1 MLLSRLLQA
10 LPNTHSSDIDD
21 VEIADLAYD
30 SRQVR
35 PGSLFVTVPAVR
47 GGARSGG
54 YAFIADALSRGA
66 VAVVA
71 QQGIDGVPVPVVLV
85 SDARA
90 ALADLAVEFF
100 NYPTRRLQ
108 LFAVT
113 GTDGKTTTTFLL
125 EQILR
130 AAGYLTGLIG
140 TVQTTIGTHILPNS
154 ARMTTPES
162 LDLQRLFHTM
172 LQAGVTHAVMEASSH
187 ALELQRLRGC
197 RPAACALTNIT
208 TDHVE
213 FHGGW
218 ERYYLAKQRLFTE
231 IGADRP
237 AVLNR
242 DDASFERLRRVTTGA
257 ALSYSLEREAD
268 LYATDVVSE
277 LDRSG
282 FTLHHGGAV
291 ARSQIPLPGLFNVS
305 NALAAAGLALA
316 AGLSLDIIAAGL
328 AHSEAPPG
336 RFYHVRAGQPFEVV
350 VDYAHTKNAFASV
363 LGTVRAGTPPPRRV
377 IAVFGAAGNRDRDK
391 RPVLARLAR
400 RYADFFIV
408 TNEDPCDE
416 PAEKIM
422 AEIAAGVPAEEEG
435 DRFIREPDRGRAIRR
450 ALALAQPG
458 DAVVIL
464 GKGHEQSIVVQGRKE
479 PWSDVAAVQD
489 ALGAQV

>member
-1 MLLSRLLQA
+1 VLLSRLLRA
-10 LPNTHSSDIDD
+10 LPDIHLGDIDD
-21 VEIADLAYD
+21 VEISDLAYD
-30 SRQVR
+30 SRQAR
-35 PGSLFVTVPAVR
+35 PGSLFVAVPAVG

-54 YAFIADALSRGA
+54 YAFIAEALSRGA
-66 VAVVA
+66 IAVVA
-71 QQGIDGVPVPVVLV
+71 QHDIDHVPVPAVLV

-90 ALADLAVEFF
+90 ALADLAIEFF
-100 NYPTRRLQ
+100 DHPTSRLQ

-113 GTDGKTTTTFLL
+113 GTDGKTTSAYLL

-130 AAGYLTGLIG
+130 AAGHLTGMIG
-140 TVQTTIGTHILPNS
+140 TVQTTIGTQVLPNDD
-154 ARMTTPES
+154 RMTTPES

-197 RPAACALTNIT
+197 QLTACALTNIT
-208 TDHVE
+208 ADHVE
-213 FHGGW
+213 FHGTW

-231 IGADRP
+231 IGAGRP

-242 DDASFERLRRVTTGA
+242 DDASFERLSREATGRN
-257 ALSYSLEREAD
+257 LSYSLRGEAD
-268 LYATDVVSE
+268 LCANNVESA
-277 LDRSG
+277 LDRSE

-291 ARSQIPLPGLFNVS
+291 ARTQIPLPGLFNVS
-305 NALAAAGLALA
+305 NALAAVGLALA
-316 AGLSLDIIAAGL
+316 AGLSLDMIAEGL
-328 AHSEAPPG
+328 ARSESPPG
-336 RFYHVRAGQPFEVV
+336 RFHRVRAGQPFEIV

-363 LGTVRAGTPPPRRV
+363 LGAVRAATPPPRRV

-400 RYADFFIV
+400 RYADFFII

-416 PAEKIM
+416 PAETIM

-450 ALALAQPG
+450 AVSLAQPG

-489 ALGAQV
+489 ALGAHV

>member
-1 MLLSRLLQA
+1 MLLSRLLQT
-10 LPNTHSSDIDD
+10 LSDIHTGDIDD

-35 PGSLFVTVPAVR
+35 PGSLFVAVPTVG

-54 YAFIADALSRGA
+54 HAFIAEALSRGA

-71 QQGIDGVPVPVVLV
+71 QYGIDRVPVPVVLV

-100 NYPTRRLQ
+100 DHPTGRLR

-130 AAGYLTGLIG
+130 ATGYPTGLIG
-140 TVQTTIGTHILPNS
+140 TVQTTIGKRILPNPD
-154 ARMTTPES
+154 RMTTPES
-162 LDLQRLFHTM
+162 LDLQRLFHSM

-197 RPAACALTNIT
+197 RLTACALTNIT
-208 TDHVE
+208 ADHVE
-213 FHGGW
+213 FHGDW
-218 ERYYLAKQRLFTE
+218 EHYYLAKERLFTE
-231 IGADRP
+231 IGAGRP

-242 DDASFERLRRVTTGA
+242 DDASFARLRRVATGPT
-257 ALSYSLEREAD
+257 LSYSVRGEAD

-277 LDRSG
+277 LDLTG
-282 FTLHHGGAV
+282 FTLQYDGTA
-291 ARSQIPLPGLFNVS
+291 ARTRIPLPGLFNVS
-305 NALAAAGLALA
+305 NALAAAGLALT
-316 AGLSLDIIAAGL
+316 AGLSLNIIAEGL

-336 RFYHVRAGQPFEVV
+336 RFYRVRAGQPFEVV

-363 LGTVRAGTPPPRRV
+363 LSTVRVATPPPRQV

-422 AEIAAGVPAEEEG
+422 AEIAAGVPAAEEG

-450 ALALAQPG
+450 ALALAQAG

-464 GKGHEQSIVVQGRKE
+464 GKGHEQSIVVEGRKE
-479 PWSDVAAVQD
+479 AWSDVTTVQD
-489 ALGAQV
+489 ALGAHV

>member
-10 LPNTHSSDIDD
+10 LSGTHTGDIED

-35 PGSLFVTVPAVR
+35 PGSLFVAVPAVG
-47 GGARSGG
+47 GGAYSGG
-54 YAFIADALSRGA
+54 YAFIAEALSRGA
-66 VAVVA
+66 AAVVA
-71 QQGIDGVPVPVVLV
+71 QHGIDRVPVPAVLV

-100 NYPTRRLQ
+100 DHPTGQLQ

-113 GTDGKTTTTFLL
+113 GTDGKTTTSFFL
-125 EQILR
+125 EQVLR
-130 AAGYLTGLIG
+130 SAGYLTGLIG
-140 TVQTTIGTHILPNS
+140 TVQTTIGTRILPNPD
-154 ARMTTPES
+154 RMTTPES
-162 LDLQRLFHTM
+162 LDLQRLFYSM

-187 ALELQRLRGC
+187 ALKLQRLRGC
-197 RPAACALTNIT
+197 RLTACALTNIT
-208 TDHVE
+208 ADHVE
-213 FHGGW
+213 FHGSW
-218 ERYYLAKQRLFTE
+218 ERYYLAKERLFTE
-231 IGADRP
+231 IGAGRP

-242 DDASFERLRRVTTGA
+242 DDANFERLRRVATGPT
-257 ALSYSLEREAD
+257 LSYSLQGEAD
-268 LYATDVVSE
+268 LYATDVVGE

-282 FTLHHGGAV
+282 FTLHHGAVV
-291 ARSQIPLPGLFNVS
+291 ARTRIPVPGLFNVS
-305 NALAAAGLALA
+305 NALAAAGLALS
-316 AGLSLDIIAAGL
+316 AGLSLDIIAEGL
-328 AHSEAPPG
+328 ARSEAPPG
-336 RFYHVRAGQPFEVV
+336 RFYRVRAGQPFEVV

-363 LGTVRAGTPPPRRV
+363 LGTVRAATPPPRQV

-400 RYADFFIV
+400 HYADFFII

-422 AEIAAGVPAEEEG
+422 AEIAAGVPAAEEG

-450 ALALAQPG
+450 ALALATPG

-464 GKGHEQSIVVQGRKE
+464 GKGHEQSIAVQGRQE

-489 ALGAQV
+489 ALGAHV

>member
-10 LPNTHSSDIDD
+10 LPDTYVGDIED
-21 VEIADLAYD
+21 VEIADLSYD

-35 PGSLFVTVPAVR
+35 PGSLFIAVPAVR
-47 GGARSGG
+47 GGVRSGG
-54 YAFIADALSRGA
+54 YSFIAEALSRGA

-71 QQGIDGVPVPVVLV
+71 QHGIDRMPVPAVLV

-90 ALADLAVEFF
+90 ALADMAVEFF
-100 NYPTRRLQ
+100 DHPTSRLQ

-125 EQILR
+125 EQVLR

-140 TVQTTIGTHILPNS
+140 TVQTTIGPRVLPNS
-154 ARMTTPES
+154 DRMTTPES

-172 LQAGVTHAVMEASSH
+172 VQANVTHAVMEASSH

-197 RPAACALTNIT
+197 RLTACGLTNVT
-208 TDHVE
+208 ADHVE
-213 FHGGW
+213 FHGSW
-218 ERYYLAKQRLFTE
+218 ERYYLAKQRLFTD
-231 IGADRP
+231 IGAGRL

-242 DDASFERLRRVTTGA
+242 DDPTFERLRRVTVGA
-257 ALSYSLEREAD
+257 TLSYSVKREAD

-277 LDRSG
+277 LDHTS
-282 FTLHHGGAV
+282 FSLHHGGAV
-291 ARSQIPLPGLFNVS
+291 ASTRIALPGLFNVS
-305 NALAAAGLALA
+305 NALAAAGLAQA
-316 AGLSLDIIAAGL
+316 AGLTLDIIAEGL
-328 AHSEAPPG
+328 ARSKAPPG
-336 RFYHVRAGQPFEVV
+336 RFHRVRAGQPFEIV

-363 LGTVRAGTPPPRRV
+363 LATVRAATPPPRHV

-416 PAEKIM
+416 PAENIM
-422 AEIAAGVPAEEEG
+422 AEIAAGLPPEEEG

-450 ALALAQPG
+450 ALSLAQRG

-479 PWSDVAAVQD
+479 PWSDVAAVQE
-489 ALGAQV
+489 ALGAHV